1 MTCFPFIAILPVPEV
16 HCLGDALLVPLRA
29 SCHMLPH
36 SCRLG
41 SDMVGRCDAHS
52 THVHDMR
59 LRCGK
64 YYDPSKMP
72 QDQAPPPGGTFPI
85 PTSSQNPLLAFRCT
99 PAIKPYLAE
108 DASSS
113 AAVLIDSP
121 VVYSNIQGAEGIT
134 LPSGSLSNAG
144 SLSVSV
150 SVGGKVLAHGTVPL
164 NATAYELSLSLGD
177 LTPQVAPYNL
187 SCQATYS
194 GGSSSQVYTTSSA
207 LYFLPDP
214 SSGAVTKMDL
224 RTGAL
229 LAKPANG
236 QGSYQPVFPIGFY
249 TEFEYLAGN
258 LSLIDELGSQG

>member
-1 MTCFPFIAILPVPEV
+1 MYF
-16 HCLGDALLVPLRA
+16 
-29 SCHMLPH
+29 
-36 SCRLG
+36 
-41 SDMVGRCDAHS
+41 
-52 THVHDMR
+52 
-59 LRCGK
+59 RCGK

-72 QDQAPPPGGTFPI
+72 QDKAPSPGGAFST
-85 PTSSQNPLLAFRCT
+85 PTSSQSPLLAFRCA

-121 VVYSNIQGAEGIT
+121 VVYSNIQGAEPIS

-144 SLSVSV
+144 TLSVTISA
-150 SVGGKVLAHGTVPL
+150 GGKVLANGAVPL
-164 NATAYELSLSLGD
+164 NATAYELTFSLGD
-177 LTPQVAPYNL
+177 LTPQLTPYNL

-194 GGSSSQVYTTSSA
+194 SSSSASGSQAFSTSSA

-214 SSGAVTKMDL
+214 TNSAVTKMDL

-249 TEFEYLAGN
+249 TEFQYLADN
-258 LSLIDELGSQG
+258 LTLIDELAAQG